1 MKTLI
6 IKILCIN
13 RHLKLIFNDNTIFQI
28 PNDDMNSNLYE
39 TNENFFSS
47 FLCAK
52 DLNTS
57 YNNSNFN
64 MNSNEDNLMKKVNE
78 IEETESIFRTQIM
91 NLKKE
96 LIIFKKENDNLKL
109 IILNLKKL
117 MDDLMYKNKLLSSKL
132 IKYKTLYEE
141 NNNKNA

>member
-1 MKTLI
+1 
-6 IKILCIN
+6 
-13 RHLKLIFNDNTIFQI
+13 
-28 PNDDMNSNLYE
+28 MNSNLYE

-47 FLCAK
+47 FLYAN

-64 MNSNEDNLMKKVNE
+64 VNLNKDNLMKKVNE
-78 IEETESIFRTQIM
+78 IEETENIFRTQIM

-96 LIIFKKENDNLKL
+96 LIIFKQENDNLKQ

-141 NNNKNA
+141 SNNKNMKI